1 MVDLRGAKVLVLGG
15 TGFVGGRL
23 AERLQI
29 EEGAQVRVPVRD
41 WRKAV
46 WIARTGA
53 ELVPGD
59 VTDADS
65 MRSAAQGC
73 DLVFH
78 CASGPAAQ
86 GGYMRTNREGTA
98 NVISACLEAGTRRLV
113 YVSTVAVHAPR
124 PGDRLSSDSPLR
136 ETGRDYADS
145 KICAERLVAAA
156 SGIETVVLRPTYVW
170 GPRSNAFTLRQLRE
184 MMAGTFKYVDG
195 GRAVSN
201 AVYIDNL
208 VDALLAAAR
217 SGRAVG
223 KQYLVTDGVPYS
235 WKDLFDGYT
244 ELLGMETIRSIDSD
258 SAFTRISARA
268 VRKSEGL
275 LESLQGPRP
284 LPVRA
289 MRRLA
294 KITRDSLRK
303 RYVDDFE
310 LAKFAM
316 DLPADIDATRRDLGY
331 APRFDLRAGLEQT
344 RAWLGDQMG
353 FEIGQWRAAR
363 AER

>member
-1 MVDLRGAKVLVLGG
+1 VVGLRGARVLVLGG

-23 AERLQI
+23 AERLLL

-59 VTDADS
+59 VTDADA

-78 CASGPAAQ
+78 CASGPSAQ

-98 NVISACLEAGTRRLV
+98 NVIAACREAGVRRLV

-124 PGDRLSSDSPLR
+124 PGDRLSSDSALR

-170 GPRSNAFTLRQLRE
+170 GPRSHVFTLRQMRE
-184 MMAGTFKYVDG
+184 MMAGTFKYIDG

-208 VDALLAAAR
+208 VDALFAAAG
-217 SGRAVG
+217 SGSAVG
-223 KQYLVTDGVPYS
+223 KQYLVTDGVHYS
-235 WKDLFDGYT
+235 WKELFDGYA
-244 ELLGMETIRSIDSD
+244 ELLGIEDIPSIDSE
-258 SAFTRISARA
+258 STLTRISARA

-275 LESLQGPRP
+275 LDALQGPQP

-289 MRRLA
+289 VRRLA
-294 KITRDSLRK
+294 KITRDTLRK
-303 RYVDDFE
+303 RFVDDFE

-316 DLPADIDATRRDLGY
+316 DLPADIDATRRDLAY
-331 APRFDLRAGLEQT
+331 APRFDLRTGLEQT
-344 RAWLGDQMG
+344 RAWLADQMG

-363 AER
+363 AAR